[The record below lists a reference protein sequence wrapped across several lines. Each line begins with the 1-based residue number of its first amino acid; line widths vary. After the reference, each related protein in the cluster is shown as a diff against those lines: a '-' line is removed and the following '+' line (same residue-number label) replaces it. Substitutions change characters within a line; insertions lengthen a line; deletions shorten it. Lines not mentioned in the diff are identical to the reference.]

1 MAIMLFVSAI
11 VCTAFTMTI
20 RNANEYDN
28 NAISLQSLFAIL
40 LFFVSLY
47 FISRKGL
54 FRLSAYL
61 LIGTFF
67 CLAFYMVYR
76 WSIELLAG
84 SLFFVL
90 VIIMAGI
97 LIGSRFAY
105 IVTALA
111 SLSIVAVCY
120 LQINQII
127 EPNLFWKHNETFG
140 ITEAVVLS
148 LILFF
153 IATISWLSDRQ
164 VKKSLARARKSEAE
178 LKVEKDLL
186 EIRVEEKTK
195 ELQRAQ
201 MEKMM
206 QIHRFAEFGR
216 LSGGLFHDL
225 ANPLTAL
232 SLFIERI
239 KLDRNKSANF
249 EEMETNLGSIKKT
262 AVRIEKLI
270 SSVKKQISNQEISEV
285 FSLNREIEEAL
296 QLLAYKSRKNRVNL
310 KFNTKERIETLGNPV
325 KFSQI
330 VTNLAANAIDAY
342 PAIKVEENTADRN
355 VVIELLLRNKT
366 ITLAVKD
373 WGIGIQPEEMS
384 KIFEPFYT
392 TKKYQDGLGIG
403 LPLVKEMA
411 EKDFNGHIEAYCAQ
425 GKGTVFVFTFNQKS
439 L

>member
-1 MAIMLFVSAI
+1 
-11 VCTAFTMTI
+11 
-20 RNANEYDN
+20 
-28 NAISLQSLFAIL
+28 
-40 LFFVSLY
+40 
-47 FISRKGL
+47 
-54 FRLSAYL
+54 
-61 LIGTFF
+61 
-67 CLAFYMVYR
+67 
-76 WSIELLAG
+76 
-84 SLFFVL
+84 
-90 VIIMAGI
+90 
-97 LIGSRFAY
+97 
-105 IVTALA
+105 
-111 SLSIVAVCY
+111 
-120 LQINQII
+120 
-127 EPNLFWKHNETFG
+127 
-140 ITEAVVLS
+140 
-148 LILFF
+148 
-153 IATISWLSDRQ
+153 
-164 VKKSLARARKSEAE
+164 
-178 LKVEKDLL
+178 
-186 EIRVEEKTK
+186 
-195 ELQRAQ
+195 
-201 MEKMM
+201 M

-232 SLFIERI
+232 SLFVERI

-270 SSVKKQISNQEISEV
+270 GSVKKQISNQEISEV
-285 FSLNREIEEAL
+285 FSLNREIEEAI

-310 KFNTKERIETLGNPV
+310 KFNTKEKIETLGNPI

-342 PAIKVEENTADRN
+342 PVNEKDTANRN
-355 VVIELLLRNKT
+355 VEIELSLHGKI

-373 WGIGIQPEEMS
+373 WGIGIPPSEMS

-411 EKDFNGHIEAYCAQ
+411 EKDFNGRIEAYCAQ